1 MCWEKTE
8 VFVRLFQ
15 KVVAFK
21 REKPFDALRRV
32 RKPLSSGAFLKVDC
46 MYRLYPKSSHW
57 ELLGS
62 TGRNRL
68 YIHPHKYVQM
78 RTDVHKHRNS
88 LTASIA
94 FVFCYYVEAA
104 RPKPSQTF
112 VYKSLTK
119 NFCFSFN
126 CLYLASEPIGS
137 HGSSMIGSLSKISTT
152 SFGRYFL
159 LTTIW

>member
-15 KVVAFK
+15 KVVAFA
-21 REKPFDALRRV
+21 FRRV
-32 RKPLSSGAFLKVDC
+32 RKPLLSGAFLKVDC
-46 MYRLYPKSSHW
+46 MYKLYPKSSHW
-57 ELLGS
+57 ELFGS

-88 LTASIA
+88 FTAPIA
-94 FVFCYYVEAA
+94 FYFLLLC
-104 RPKPSQTF
+104 RDCSPQT
-112 VYKSLTK
+112 LA
-119 NFCFSFN
+119 NFCVQKFDFN

>member
-15 KVVAFK
+15 KVVAFA
-21 REKPFDALRRV
+21 FRRV
-32 RKPLSSGAFLKVDC
+32 PKPLSSGAFLKVDC

-57 ELLGS
+57 ELFGS

-88 LTASIA
+88 FTASIA
-94 FVFCYYVEAA
+94 FYCCCVGTA